1 MKYIVHKA
9 EERGSMDIG
18 WLKAKYSF
26 SFARYYD
33 PNKQGFGYLRV
44 LNDDIIAAGG
54 GFDTHP
60 HDNME
65 IITIPF
71 RGALAH
77 KDSSGGEGVIT
88 SGEVQIMSA
97 GTGVYHSEKNASS
110 TNDVNLFQL
119 WIHPKEVDIKPR
131 YDQRKFDL
139 EKNINNL
146 TKIVS
151 PTDKDTLWINQDAE
165 LFLGE
170 FNTDTNITYKT
181 LDGKYSYVYIIM
193 IEGSLEILNEG
204 ENLNPKSISNG
215 STIAITR
222 RDAVGLIQVNEINLK
237 FGANS
242 KVLIIDMNLEDELKE
257 G

>member
-1 MKYIVHKA
+1 MKYIIHKS
-9 EERGSMDIG
+9 EDRGGMDIG

-44 LNDDIIAAGG
+44 LNDDVIAPAG

-65 IITIPF
+65 IITIPL
-71 RGALAH
+71 RGAIAH

-97 GTGVYHSEKNASS
+97 GTGVYHSERNASD
-110 TNDVNLFQL
+110 TNDINLLQL
-119 WIHPKEVDIKPR
+119 WIHPKEVNIKPK

-139 EKNINNL
+139 DSKINEL

-151 PTDKDTLWINQDAE
+151 PNDKNALWINQDAE
-165 LFLGE
+165 LFLGQFDKE
-170 FNTDTNITYKT
+170 TNFNYKT
-181 LDGKYSYVYIIM
+181 LDGKYSYVYIFL
-193 IEGSLEILNEG
+193 IEGSMEILNEG
-204 ENLNPKSISNG
+204 ENLNSN
-215 STIAITR
+215 AIVNNPQILVNK
-222 RDAVGLIQVNEINLK
+222 RDAIGLIQVDEIKLK
-237 FGANS
+237 FSPFS

-257 G
+257 D